1 MRAGSFTGQ
10 LFVELAVTPTT
21 LALSASGRSFRVDR
35 DNLQGLEETS
45 ILGISKRGIRFRQC
59 QPDLPDTIIFYPSIN
74 RVVFRQKL
82 QELGWS

>member
-45 ILGISKRGIRFRQC
+45 ILGIFKRGIRFRHC